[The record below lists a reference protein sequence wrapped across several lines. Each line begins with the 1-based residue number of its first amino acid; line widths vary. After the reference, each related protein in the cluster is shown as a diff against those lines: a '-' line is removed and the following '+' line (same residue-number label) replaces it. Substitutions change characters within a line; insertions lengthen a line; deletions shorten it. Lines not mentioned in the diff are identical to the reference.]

1 MESLSIWSGNNKLA
15 WLNSK
20 TLNRRRVLLKYET
33 ERPIYQKNPDTFY
46 VIGVDVARYKANTA
60 ITVLKIIPGKNYFI
74 KNAIYL
80 EVLHGENY
88 IEVQAPRIKKLIQL
102 FQPREVVIDGNG
114 PGIGLL
120 DAMAIPS
127 VDAKTGE
134 HFPAYYVFNNEYHLP
149 PEKSSPSEKPWPS
162 LNGIIYDI
170 KAGSGNE
177 DEINSYFVSQINNGS
192 LRLLADEKIVRDKL
206 LKTRKGQKMSVYD
219 RREFLLPYEMTSRLV
234 DELNNLKLKTTGNK
248 NEFKIERISK
258 SIEKD
263 RFSSISYGLYRVKY
277 YEEKSQRK
285 KTYNDYS
292 QFAFFTSKKSKK
304 GG

>member
-33 ERPIYQKNPDTFY
+33 ERPTYQKNPDTFY

-114 PGIGLL
+114 RIRSGP
-120 DAMAIPS
+120 PS
-127 VDAKTGE
+127 K
-134 HFPAYYVFNNEYHLP
+134 
-149 PEKSSPSEKPWPS
+149 
-162 LNGIIYDI
+162 
-170 KAGSGNE
+170 
-177 DEINSYFVSQINNGS
+177 
-192 LRLLADEKIVRDKL
+192 KL
-206 LKTRKGQKMSVYD
+206 L
-219 RREFLLPYEMTSRLV
+219 
-234 DELNNLKLKTTGNK
+234 
-248 NEFKIERISK
+248 
-258 SIEKD
+258 
-263 RFSSISYGLYRVKY
+263 
-277 YEEKSQRK
+277 
-285 KTYNDYS
+285 
-292 QFAFFTSKKSKK
+292 
-304 GG
+304 